1 MPGMQGGA
9 AAQQPAARTTQ
20 GTTRNTNT
28 IRQIQEKF
36 PAEYKEAQK
45 LRSTDPDGYRTA
57 MRALQQKLNDE
68 KK

>member
-1 MPGMQGGA
+1 M
-9 AAQQPAARTTQ
+9 
-20 GTTRNTNT
+20 

-36 PAEYKEAQK
+36 PEEYKEAQK